1 MIMPIPNPY
10 YSISHLTISVQGVA
24 HLLENIDIKKTG
36 GPDGIPIRLLKEL
49 SFEITPVL
57 TLIYKAS
64 INQCALPEDWLK
76 ARVVP
81 IHKKRSRS
89 QPSNYR
95 PVSLTICC
103 KTLEHILYSCIMNH
117 LQNNNVLC
125 NVQHGF
131 RHKHSCE
138 TQLIEAVDEFA
149 RTFNDGGQLM
159 LLVIMKE
166 LSLQKGL
173 FVHFWIKA

>member
-1 MIMPIPNPY
+1 MRT
-10 YSISHLTISVQGVA
+10 STLR
-24 HLLENIDIKKTG
+24 KTG
-36 GPDGIPIRLLKEL
+36 GPDGIPARLLKEL
-49 SFEITPVL
+49 SFEIAPVL

-64 INQCALPEDWLK
+64 INQCTLPEDWLK
-76 ARVVP
+76 ASVVP
-81 IHKKRSRS
+81 IHKKGSRS

-95 PVSLTICC
+95 PVSLTSICC
-103 KTLEHILYSCIMNH
+103 KTLEHILYSHIMNH

-149 RTFNDGGQLM
+149 RTLNDGGQTDVIALSFSKAFDRVPHKR
-159 LLVIMKE
+159 LLHKSDCYGVRSPILK
-166 LSLQKGL
+166 
-173 FVHFWIKA
+173 WIQYFLENR